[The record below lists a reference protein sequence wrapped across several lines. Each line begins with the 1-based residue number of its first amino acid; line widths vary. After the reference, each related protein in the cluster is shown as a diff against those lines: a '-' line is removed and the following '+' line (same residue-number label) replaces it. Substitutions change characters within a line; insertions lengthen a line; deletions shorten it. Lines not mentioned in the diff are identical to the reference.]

1 MQASYVFIYRMFC
14 PIVNM
19 SCVYL
24 KQQQCFPYNETSL
37 HVLFENLKST
47 ILLLVVILR
56 LLRLEFIHL
65 ELIMSARVLIVPI
78 FYLML

>member
-1 MQASYVFIYRMFC
+1 MYLYIECFVPLLTCHVFIKSNNNVFHIMKHHFTFYS
-14 PIVNM
+14 I
-19 SCVYL
+19 
-24 KQQQCFPYNETSL
+24 
-37 HVLFENLKST
+37 NLKST